1 MVCKC
6 VFVRLLLLLLLLL
19 PSHQFRFVHVCICI
33 PSLLEKVTGFCF
45 QSCLSLVLCCGW
57 CRYWL
62 VEISQLNGQILNVH
76 LYHKPLECF

>member
-6 VFVRLLLLLLLLL
+6 VFVRLLLLLLLLLL

-45 QSCLSLVLCCGW
+45 HLLFYLEYVVTGVDVGW
-57 CRYWL
+57 L
-62 VEISQLNGQILNVH
+62 KSPN
-76 LYHKPLECF
+76 